1 MSEKNILINN
11 INVFA
16 EETAASK
23 AVAMQI
29 KQAIEEKQSLGQ
41 PIILGLATGNTPKL
55 VYHELVNMHK
65 NEGLSFENVITFNLD
80 EYYPMAPSHQ
90 LSYHNFMSMH
100 LFSQVNILP
109 ENIHIPHG
117 QWKAEELIEK
127 CEDYE
132 RKIQELG
139 GIDIQLLGIGRNG
152 HIGFNEPGSTSDTR
166 TRLIDLHEITRNDAA
181 ADFEGLHNVPY
192 QAITMGIQ
200 TIMSA
205 KKILLLALGDRKSVI
220 IHKALTGEITANVP
234 ASYLRI
240 LPQIEF
246 VLDAEA
252 AVLIN
257 T

>member
-90 LSYHNFMSMH
+90 LSYHNFMNMH

-132 RKIQELG
+132 RKIQELYSYKSDRHLNKLRSVCNIKLVADLFG
-139 GIDIQLLGIGRNG
+139 LARWFAHYPIKRRTSSPDRQFLQPVWGR
-152 HIGFNEPGSTSDTR
+152 R
-166 TRLIDLHEITRNDAA
+166 
-181 ADFEGLHNVPY
+181 
-192 QAITMGIQ
+192 
-200 TIMSA
+200 
-205 KKILLLALGDRKSVI
+205 
-220 IHKALTGEITANVP
+220 
-234 ASYLRI
+234 
-240 LPQIEF
+240 
-246 VLDAEA
+246 
-252 AVLIN
+252 
-257 T
+257 